1 MKFEFDG
8 DKYAGASAHQK
19 EWGQRIIGEL
29 GLKGNERIL
38 DLGCGDGALTARMAD
53 LVPQGSVLGIDYSRG
68 MIDAAVKNKRD
79 NLSFLLKD
87 INALDFINEFDL
99 VFSNAV
105 LHWIKDHDRLLKSI
119 RASLK
124 KNGIIRFNFGSE
136 GNCIHFIK
144 VIRQA
149 MELPRFSGYFVNFE
163 WPWYMPGVAEY
174 QTILDR
180 YPFQDVKLWGENADR
195 YFPDIEAM
203 VKWVDQPSLVPFL
216 QFVEPSVKQEIRD
229 FVVKRMIEETL
240 QPDGTCFETFRRIN
254 VFARKKD

>member
-38 DLGCGDGALTARMAD
+38 DLGCGDGALTAYMAD
-53 LVPQGSVLGIDYSRG
+53 LVAQGSVLGIDYSRG
-68 MIDAAVKNKRD
+68 MIDAAVKNKRN

-87 INALDFINEFDL
+87 INELDYTDEFDL

-119 RASLK
+119 YASLK
-124 KNGIIRFNFGSE
+124 KDGIIRFNFGSE
-136 GNCIHFIK
+136 GNCIHFLK

-149 MELPRFSGYFVNFE
+149 MALPQFSGYFVNFE

-174 QTILDR
+174 QSIIDR
-180 YPFQDVKLWGENADR
+180 HPFRDVKLWGENADR
-195 YFPDIEAM
+195 YFPDTEAM

-216 QFVEPSVKQEIRD
+216 QFVEPSAKQEFRD
-229 FVVKRMIEETL
+229 FVVRRMIEETFQL
-240 QPDGTCFETFRRIN
+240 DGTCFETFRRIN
-254 VFARKKD
+254 VFARRED